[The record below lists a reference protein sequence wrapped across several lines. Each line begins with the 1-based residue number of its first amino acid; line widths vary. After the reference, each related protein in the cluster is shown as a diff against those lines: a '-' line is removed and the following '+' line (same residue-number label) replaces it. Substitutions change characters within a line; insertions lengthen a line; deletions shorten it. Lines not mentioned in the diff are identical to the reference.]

1 MSNKREYPD
10 RYGWWKNELASLGI
24 DEKKIR
30 NELNDVK
37 ELRDLTENIKQI
49 FIEDYKNHYNRV

>member
-24 DEKKIR
+24 TTIR
-30 NELNDVK
+30 KRHELNDVK

-49 FIEDYKNHYNRV
+49 FIEDYINHYKAI

>member
-30 NELNDVK
+30 NGLNDVK
-37 ELRDLTENIKQI
+37 ELRDLIENIKQTLI
-49 FIEDYKNHYNRV
+49 QDYKESFQQ

>member
-10 RYGWWKNELASLGI
+10 RYGWWRNELASLGI
-24 DEKKIR
+24 AINKR

-37 ELRDLTENIKQI
+37 ELRDLTENIKHG
-49 FIEDYKNHYNRV
+49 FIHDYKELLQQQ

>member
-10 RYGWWKNELASLGI
+10 RYGWWRNELASLGI
-24 DEKKIR
+24 VVKKR

-37 ELRDLTENIKQI
+37 ELRDLTENIKQTY
-49 FIEDYKNHYNRV
+49 IEDYKELLQQ